1 MALHDDLLALARRL
15 VPPVPPPPAP
25 VPPPPPIVEADLR
38 RGVSTA
44 YYALFHLLIHEAMA
58 RIVADPTL
66 RSRVGRSLDHGKMKQ
81 VCQEYSGATVVAGV
95 LTVRPGVA
103 IAPQLR
109 DIGTAFVDLQQARH
123 DADYDTATPLGHP
136 DADLK
141 VMMAENAFLDWA
153 ACQADPSS
161 GVFLTD
167 LFLKSVLR
175 RS

>member
-1 MALHDDLLALARRL
+1 
-15 VPPVPPPPAP
+15 
-25 VPPPPPIVEADLR
+25 
-38 RGVSTA
+38 VSTA
-44 YYALFHLLIHEAMA
+44 YYALFHLLIREAMA

-66 RSRVGRSLDHGKMKQ
+66 RSRVGRSFDHGKMKQ
-81 VCQEYSGATVVAGV
+81 VCQEYSDATFVAGV

-103 IAPQLR
+103 IAPQLQA
-109 DIGTAFVDLQQARH
+109 IGTAFVDLQQARH
-123 DADYDTATPLGHP
+123 DADYDTATPLGDA

-141 VMMAENAFLDWA
+141 VTTAEKAFLDWA

-167 LFLKSVLR
+167 LFLRSVLK